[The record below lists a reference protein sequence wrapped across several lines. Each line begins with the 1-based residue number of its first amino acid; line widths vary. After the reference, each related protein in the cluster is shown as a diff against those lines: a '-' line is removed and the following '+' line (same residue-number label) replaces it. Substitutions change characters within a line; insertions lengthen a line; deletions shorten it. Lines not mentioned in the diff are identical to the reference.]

1 MNTTPHLKKTV
12 SRIPRA
18 CAVSAAVAIACAA
31 GLATATSAVAAT
43 PVTHVVTKAIPAYG
57 HGHGH
62 GGHGGDD
69 NQCGNGILP
78 ILNLCN

>member
-1 MNTTPHLKKTV
+1 M
-12 SRIPRA
+12 
-18 CAVSAAVAIACAA
+18 
-31 GLATATSAVAAT
+31 AAT
-43 PVTHVVTKAIPAYG
+43 PVTHVATKAIPAYG
-57 HGHGH
+57 HGHGGH